1 MRAGRPLPYIMR
13 VGQENLMFRSLLSIL
28 SVATLVAAAPKQD
41 WTSVADALGRAG
53 TLQTDGVYKVS
64 FPRSDLVVTADGVS
78 IRPALALGSWIA
90 FNRSGH
96 AMAMGDLVL
105 LESEVDAVIGELQ
118 KEGSSRRRYTIT

>member
-1 MRAGRPLPYIMR
+1 
-13 VGQENLMFRSLLSIL
+13 MFRSLLSVL
-28 SVATLVAAAPKQD
+28 AVATLVAAAPKQD

-53 TLQTDGVYKVS
+53 TLQPDGVYKVS

-90 FNRSGH
+90 FNRSGGH

-118 KEGSSRRRYTIT
+118 KGRIEQTALHNHL